1 MSSNTNT
8 KNNGHDAMA
17 GLLIMGVMGILAF
30 PGILIAFLPLI
41 VMAFIMLVII
51 AFVTAGSDG
60 VQRNPPQK
68 TSKPISRA
76 TYTEGNQL
84 IAYHDGRE
92 VWTGRREVEL

>member
-1 MSSNTNT
+1 MNKIND
-8 KNNGHDAMA
+8 NDIGGIIAF
-17 GLLIMGVMGILAF
+17 GFVLIVLFQGILVA
-30 PGILIAFLPLI
+30 LLPLI
-41 VMAFIMLVII
+41 VMGVIMVVII

-60 VQRNPPQK
+60 IQRNPPQK